1 MTKYAKR
8 KRPYYVVVAQVAAEL
23 NKTLA
28 SCRKIN
34 LTASNA
40 QAASTRIGNTA
51 MGFKVLTHFIDEL
64 ASETQKAAK
73 EINHLARQASTL
85 ATYIARS
92 QMALKQFSSAK
103 ARLGSDAEQPA
114 MQRAEVKTQAKYQH
128 QRHEFDDMINQ
139 IQCQLDELK
148 KTLRTANALASVCR
162 IEACRVDKQNQDT
175 FIGVADKVDEVA
187 EAIHQRV
194 DTAITLFTHRE
205 DKEAA

>member
-1 MTKYAKR
+1 MADQASR
-8 KRPYYVVVAQVAAEL
+8 QRPYYVIVAQVAAEL

-40 QAASTRIGNTA
+40 QAASTRIGNAA

-64 ASETQKAAK
+64 ASETQKAARD
-73 EINHLARQASTL
+73 INQLARQASTL
-85 ATYIARS
+85 STYIARS
-92 QMALKQFSSAK
+92 QMALKQFARAKQRIGEASERSAM
-103 ARLGSDAEQPA
+103 RNAEEQVEQKFLA
-114 MQRAEVKTQAKYQH
+114 
-128 QRHEFDDMINQ
+128 QRHEFNDMIEQ
-139 IQCQLDELK
+139 IQSKLDDLK

-187 EAIHQRV
+187 EAIRNRV
-194 DTAITLFTHRE
+194 DTAVTLFTQTE
-205 DKEAA
+205 QKEAA